1 MINITI
7 EKFSPCYQC
16 LYCGNKDD
24 FKMYFL
30 CVDMYDFYD
39 KNKYHTLYIGFPC
52 FNLEFCNQ
60 VSI

>member
-16 LYCGNKDD
+16 LYCRNKDD

-30 CVDMYDFYD
+30 CADMYDFYD
-39 KNKYHTLYIGFPC
+39 KNKYYELYIGFPC